1 MSRSSAAQASVFAAL
16 GDETRLELVG
26 RLCTGPQSIAQ
37 LASGAAN
44 TRQAITK
51 HLEVLT
57 RAGLVHDA
65 WKGRERLF
73 ELEARRLDDARA
85 FLERVSQ
92 KWDERLGHLKTM
104 LEDGEDE

>member
-1 MSRSSAAQASVFAAL
+1 MSRSSAAPASVFAAL

-37 LASGAAN
+37 LATGAAM

-73 ELEARRLDDARA
+73 ELEARRLDDARV
-85 FLERVSQ
+85 FLERISQ
-92 KWDERLGHLKTM
+92 RWDERLGRLKTM
-104 LEDGEDE
+104 LEGDE